1 MAKNGGVLP
10 MTALPTCAKSP
21 PQYDWIFK
29 GACEGFDVKDTGG
42 SFSLDEYENITIKG
56 SIGDNTAKG
65 TVKLVLADAI
75 DKNGDIE
82 DYKGK
87 PFPPYKASGT
97 TVAYAVAINQS
108 TQTIKPV
115 TAKGKPILEY
125 IISDSKGLPGKY
137 CAAAVLAH
145 ETNGTLKWTE
155 LPGGPYAVNGDSVTI
170 AQYEAPAGFELP
182 PETPLYFAVNC
193 YT

>member
-1 MAKNGGVLP
+1 MANNGGLLP
-10 MTALPTCAKSP
+10 LTLPTCAKSP
-21 PQYDWIFK
+21 PQYEWIFK
-29 GACEGFDVKDTGG
+29 GACEGFDINDTGG

-65 TVKLVLADAI
+65 TVKIVLADAI

-82 DYKGK
+82 DYQGK
-87 PFPPYKASGT
+87 AFPPYKATGT

-125 IISDSKGLPGKY
+125 IISDSKGLPGKD

-145 ETNGTLKWTE
+145 EKNGTLKWTE
-155 LPGGPYAVNGDSVTI
+155 LPGGPYGVKGDSVTI

-182 PETPLYFAVNC
+182 PATPLYFAVNC
-193 YT
+193 YTS